1 MSATERPDDETL
13 EVDPPPGKSPT
24 DAATEAELEPEAAET
39 ALEDDLDPPDDEPVF
54 DSEKVDAEEAA
65 ALDGGLGWDPE
76 DAPLEDDESEDEEE
90 GSQESLWG
98 DPDPAEGLPTRG
110 GDTAD
115 KPGLEKAPPLA
126 RGLDRLKSVLES
138 LVFVSNKPISD
149 RMLAKT
155 AHANPREV
163 RPLLLELQRE
173 YAGRGIELHLVA
185 GGWQFRSATGNAPF
199 VRELVA
205 PKPMRMSRAQVE
217 SLAIVAY
224 RQPITR
230 PEVDEIRGVDSGP
243 ALKLLAD
250 RNLLKILGRKDE
262 PGRPLLYGTTEH
274 FLEFFGLSG
283 LKDLPTLQEFSEL
296 SDESRALFERR
307 MGEPLDMKAV
317 EAQARAAEAAA
328 QEAMLAAEESQQE
341 LDLEGEEGAAES
353 PGEASPDE
361 VAEPKAEGL
370 EAPPVEEV
378 HGEAD
383 SGDDASGL
391 DDDFVEAD
399 ESRERLDEV
408 SPAEIDDAEGPS
420 ETAEQ
425 AFEADE
431 PISEEHGEMTD
442 ERFERETVDDEA
454 VSATSSLSDDFDD
467 EDFEV
472 TASDEGD
479 VDEDDDDLD
488 EDDDDDFD
496 DDDDDDDDDLD
507 DDEDDDDDL
516 DDDDLDDDDDLEDDD
531 DDDEEE
537 EDDE

>member
-13 EVDPPPGKSPT
+13 EVAPPPRESPT
-24 DAATEAELEPEAAET
+24 DAAPEDELEPEAPEAIL
-39 ALEDDLDPPDDEPVF
+39 ADDLFDPPEDEPVF
-54 DSEKVDAEEAA
+54 DSEKVDAEEAL
-65 ALDGGLGWDPE
+65 ALAGGGVDQSVEDPS
-76 DAPLEDDESEDEEE
+76 LEDEDEADEEE

-126 RGLDRLKSVLES
+126 GGLDRLKSDLES

-328 QEAMLAAEESQQE
+328 QESMLAAEESQQE
-341 LDLEGEEGAAES
+341 LDLDGEEGAS
-353 PGEASPDE
+353 SSGEADE
-361 VAEPKAEGL
+361 VSDPSAASL
-370 EAPPVEEV
+370 EAPVAEEV
-378 HGEAD
+378 RDEAD
-383 SGDDASGL
+383 SGDDVSGL
-391 DDDFVEAD
+391 DDDEVEAD
-399 ESRERLDEV
+399 ESRETLDDV
-408 SPAEIDDAEGPS
+408 SPAEIDDDEGSS

-442 ERFERETVDDEA
+442 ERFERETLDDEA
-454 VSATSSLSDDFDD
+454 VSAASSLSDDFDD
-467 EDFEV
+467 EDFGA

-479 VDEDDDDLD
+479 LDEDDEDGDFDDEDDDLD
-488 EDDDDDFD
+488 YE
-496 DDDDDDDDDLD
+496 DDDDDDLD
-507 DDEDDDDDL
+507 DEDDDF
-516 DDDDLDDDDDLEDDD
+516 DD